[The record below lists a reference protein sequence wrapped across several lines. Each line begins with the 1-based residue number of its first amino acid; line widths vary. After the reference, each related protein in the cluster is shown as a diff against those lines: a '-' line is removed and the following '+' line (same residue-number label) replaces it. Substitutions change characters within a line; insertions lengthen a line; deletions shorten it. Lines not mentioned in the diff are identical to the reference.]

1 MLTSSGV
8 QTLYIVISYTK
19 TGSGATKKIKEEGKV
34 RRTEGAR
41 EERDGRGRDGRGV
54 GREGREKKGQRDG
67 DQRDGEGE
75 WLPPAASLMFLVGKS
90 GGAAQGRGRLPL

>member
-34 RRTEGAR
+34 RRTEGG
-41 EERDGRGRDGRGV
+41 EGG
-54 GREGREKKGQRDG
+54 EGRK
-67 DQRDGEGE
+67 GEGRKGE
-75 WLPPAASLMFLVGKS
+75 EGPKGWGPKRW
-90 GGAAQGRGRLPL
+90 GGGVAPSRRFVDVSCRQIGHPRAGPW